1 MPNQEGGIMRY
12 QISGKQIDIGEALQT
27 HVKAELGETVE
38 KYAQRPTEAVIIFS
52 RDAHE
57 MVCEATIHLS
67 TGLTAQARGHAG
79 EIYAAFESCREKMDK
94 QLRRYKRRLRDH
106 HRDRIAPVE
115 FDGGSSYILAG
126 SDQHEDEEP
135 ETLQP
140 MIIAE
145 METKVPTVSVG
156 EAVMQLDLG
165 GQRMLVFRNSKHGGV
180 NVVYRRDDGNI
191 GWIDP
196 RNSK

>member
-1 MPNQEGGIMRY
+1 MRY

-27 HVKAELGETVE
+27 HVKAEMGETVE
-38 KYAQRPTEAVIIFS
+38 KYAQRPTEAIVVFS
-52 RDAHE
+52 RVGHE
-57 MVCEATIHLS
+57 FHCEATIHLS
-67 TGLTAQARGHAG
+67 TGLNAAAKGHAS

-106 HRDRIAPVE
+106 HDRRSQPVE
-115 FDGGSSYILAG
+115 FGGGSSYILAA
-126 SDQHEDEEP
+126 SEEP
-135 ETLQP
+135 EEIESDVPQP
-140 MIIAE
+140 IVIAE
-145 METKVPTVSVG
+145 METKVPEVSVG
-156 EAVMQLDLG
+156 EAVMQLELS
-165 GQRMLVFRNSKHGGV
+165 GQKMLVFRNEGHGGV

>member
-1 MPNQEGGIMRY
+1 MRY
-12 QISGKQIDIGEALQT
+12 QITGKQIDIGEALQT

-38 KYAQRPTEAVIIFS
+38 KYAQRPTEAVIVFS
-52 RDAHE
+52 RVAHE
-57 MVCEATIHLS
+57 LVCEATIHLS
-67 TGLTAQARGHAG
+67 TGLTAQAKGHAS

-106 HRDRIAPVE
+106 HRDRPTPVE
-115 FDGGSSYILAG
+115 FDGGSSYILA
-126 SDQHEDEEP
+126 SSEDHGDDEP
-135 ETLQP
+135 ESLQP

-156 EAVMQLDLG
+156 EAVMQLELA

-180 NVVYRRDDGNI
+180 NVVYRRDDGNV

>member
-1 MPNQEGGIMRY
+1 MRY
-12 QISGKQIDIGEALQT
+12 QISGKNIDIGEALQT

-38 KYAQRPTEAVIIFS
+38 KYAQRPTEAVVMFS
-52 RDAHE
+52 RVAHE
-57 MVCEATIHLS
+57 TVCEATIHLS
-67 TGLTAQARGHAG
+67 TGLTAQARGTAT
-79 EIYAAFESCREKMDK
+79 EIYPAFESCREKMDK

-106 HRDRIAPVE
+106 HRDRVTPVE

-126 SDQHEDEEP
+126 NEEHEDVEP
-135 ETLQP
+135 ESLQP

-156 EAVMQLDLG
+156 EAVMQLELA

-196 RNSK
+196 RHIK